1 MLLASLFALNPP
13 QLHRPRPQTS
23 CLPPPIYTQWIPAL
37 SQDLR
42 FKNGSGRIHLPIPL
56 QVRVVI
62 EKTRA
67 GMWVRRTQRQKRLGN
82 GGGGKS
88 GRRLWHIRERK
99 PFFRLSAFSLFCQ
112 HSILGN
118 LHPAS
123 IHTRSGCRPS
133 HFLRIMCFIQTTGDT
148 MRHISTRRTQ
158 PRTDTM
164 ALPMNKGMSPRI
176 GCLPWPLGRTTR
188 ILTFGT
194 SILLHLHPEN
204 HLPLLLRLP
213 HRRLSL
219 ARSLLPLLLLRLL
232 PLPLRLLQKLPRQR
246 SPSRS

>member
-23 CLPPPIYTQWIPAL
+23 CLPPPIYT
-37 SQDLR
+37 
-42 FKNGSGRIHLPIPL
+42 

-133 HFLRIMCFIQTTGDT
+133 HFLRII
-148 MRHISTRRTQ
+148 TRRTQ

-219 ARSLLPLLLLRLL
+219 ARTATASTARSTP
-232 PLPLRLLQKLPRQR
+232 PRT
-246 SPSRS
+246 P

>member
-67 GMWVRRTQRQKRLGN
+67 GMLGN

-133 HFLRIMCFIQTTGDT
+133 HFLRII
-148 MRHISTRRTQ
+148 TRRTQ

-176 GCLPWPLGRTTR
+176 G
-188 ILTFGT
+188 
-194 SILLHLHPEN
+194 ILLHLHPEN